1 MIIILININA
11 KWMYNRSMNL
21 AEMKQ
26 ASQCLVLEAAA
37 GVAEIQSRLYALGLY
52 PGVKVEV
59 LRFAPAG
66 DPIQIRIGSTLLS
79 IRKQEAILIEVEALG

>member
-1 MIIILININA
+1 MIIILIHINTT
-11 KWMYNRSMNL
+11 WMFNRSMNL
-21 AEMKQ
+21 AEMRQ
-26 ASQCLVLEAAA
+26 ASQCLVLEAAVDA
-37 GVAEIQSRLYALGLY
+37 AEIQSRLYALGLY

-79 IRKQEAILIEVEALG
+79 IRKQEARLIEVEALE